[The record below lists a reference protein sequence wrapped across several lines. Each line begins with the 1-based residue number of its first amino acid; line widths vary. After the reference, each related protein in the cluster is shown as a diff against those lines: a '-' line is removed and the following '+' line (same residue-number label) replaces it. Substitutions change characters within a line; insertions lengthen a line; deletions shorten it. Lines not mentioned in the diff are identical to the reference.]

1 MQFHQWRPQKNARP
15 ELAEVNPS
23 ARKTL
28 ILAPFKA
35 EAVLLAGIL
44 PDCQHVDAATWTFAG
59 GQLATANA
67 AGASAL
73 IALLDRELA
82 ETASNRIILFGAA
95 GALAPELEIGQVLC
109 CHTAL
114 YDDRRLE
121 LPVSTDIQATTI
133 ITVDEPITRAE
144 ERFRLAER
152 YCASLVD
159 MESFFFAEAIQGRGL
174 SGAVIRFVSDT
185 AEQAFVLPFPP
196 SVKANIGKLRN
207 QILRV
212 IIG

>member
-1 MQFHQWRPQKNARP
+1 M
-15 ELAEVNPS
+15 NPS
-23 ARKTL
+23 ERKTL
-28 ILAPFKA
+28 VLAPFKA
-35 EAVLLAGIL
+35 EARLLAGIL
-44 PDCQHVDAATWTFAG
+44 PDCRQADAATWAFAG
-59 GQLATANA
+59 GRLATANA
-67 AGASAL
+67 AGGAAL

-82 ETASNRIILFGAA
+82 EITCNRIILFGAA
-95 GALAPELEIGQVLC
+95 GSLTPELEIGQVLC

-133 ITVDEPITRAE
+133 ITVDEPVTRAE
-144 ERFRLAER
+144 ERFRIAER
-152 YCASLVD
+152 YSASLVD
-159 MESFFFAEAIQGRGL
+159 MESFFFAEAMHGRGL

-196 SVKANIGKLRN
+196 AVKENIGRLRN

>member
-1 MQFHQWRPQKNARP
+1 M
-15 ELAEVNPS
+15 NPS
-23 ARKTL
+23 ERKTL
-28 ILAPFKA
+28 VLAPFKA
-35 EAVLLAGIL
+35 EARLLAGIL
-44 PDCQHVDAATWTFAG
+44 PDCRQADTATWTFAG
-59 GQLATANA
+59 GRLATANA
-67 AGASAL
+67 AGGAAL

-82 ETASNRIILFGAA
+82 EITCNRIILFGAA
-95 GALAPELEIGQVLC
+95 GALTPELEIGQVLC

-133 ITVDEPITRAE
+133 ITVAEPVTRTE
-144 ERFRLAER
+144 ERFRLFER
-152 YCASLVD
+152 YSASLVD
-159 MESFFFAEAIQGRGL
+159 MESFFFAESLQGRGL

-185 AEQAFVLPFPP
+185 AEQAFVLPFPAA
-196 SVKANIGKLRN
+196 VKANIDKLRN